1 MAAVRAA
8 PLVRLGG
15 RRGGGGRGG
24 GGCSGRKSVSLES
37 ALICSWD
44 VPCRDRKRHNEYTYE
59 EGNSLTECRKCPLT
73 GKQHRFQ
80 VIRLL

>member
-37 ALICSWD
+37 ALICNWD
-44 VPCRDRKRHNEYTYE
+44 VPYRHRRRHDEYTYK
-59 EGNSLTECRKCPLT
+59 EGKSLKRVQEMSTYREAA
-73 GKQHRFQ
+73 Q
-80 VIRLL
+80 VSSH

>member
-1 MAAVRAA
+1 MSVGGGLAAGRPA

-37 ALICSWD
+37 ALICNWD
-44 VPCRDRKRHNEYTYE
+44 VPCRDRERHNENTNK
-59 EGNSLTECRKCPLT
+59 EGSILTEWWEVPT
-73 GKQHRFQ
+73 
-80 VIRLL
+80 

>member
-1 MAAVRAA
+1 MAAGRAA

-37 ALICSWD
+37 ALICNWD
-44 VPCRDRKRHNEYTYE
+44 VPCRNRERLNAHTSRKEV
-59 EGNSLTECRKCPLT
+59 
-73 GKQHRFQ
+73 F
-80 VIRLL
+80 